1 MRMSNSRLAIAVF
14 FGCSLAAGPSAAQDT
29 LRVGGTGSAIGMLQQ
44 VSAEFTAATGVKVE
58 VVTSLGSNGAIRALV
73 DGMLDIAVHARPL
86 KTDETAAGLRQVA
99 VLRTAYVIATSHFNA
114 TGMKSADLAGIFAAE
129 RPTWADG
136 TPVRIILRPRSDTDT
151 ALLGELF
158 AGMTEAIESARRRA
172 EVPTAA
178 TDQDNVAL
186 ADRTEGSL
194 VGTTMSQI
202 KTEHRNLHV
211 VPLDG
216 VEPTLANFE
225 SGVYRFAKKLYFIVP
240 RDSTPEAQRF
250 VEFLRSPQGVK
261 ALRATETL
269 PDVE

>member
-1 MRMSNSRLAIAVF
+1 MRISNSRLAIAVF
-14 FGCSLAAGPSAAQDT
+14 FGCALAAGPSAAQDT
-29 LRVGGTGSAIGMLQQ
+29 LRIGGTGTAIGMLQQ
-44 VSAEFTAATGVKVE
+44 VGAEFTAATGGKLE
-58 VVTSLGSNGAIRALV
+58 VVTSLGSNGAIRALA
-73 DGMLDIAVHARPL
+73 DGMLDIAVPARPL

-99 VLRTAYVIATSHFNA
+99 VLRTAYVIATSRFSA
-114 TGMKSADLAGIFAAE
+114 AGLKSTDLAKIFAAE
-129 RPTWADG
+129 RPTWDDG
-136 TPVRIILRPRSDTDT
+136 TPIRIILRPRSDTDT

-158 AGMTEAIESARRRA
+158 AGMTEAIESTRRRA

-216 VEPTLANFE
+216 VAPTLANFE
-225 SGVYRFAKKLYFIVP
+225 SGSYRFAKHLYFIVP
-240 RDSTPEAQRF
+240 RASSAEAQRF
-250 VEFLRSPQGVK
+250 MEFMRSARGVT
-261 ALRATETL
+261 ALRETEIL
-269 PDVE
+269 PGAE

>member
-1 MRMSNSRLAIAVF
+1 MRMSNSSVAIF
-14 FGCSLAAGPSAAQDT
+14 FGCALVAGPSAAAET

-44 VSAEFTAATGVKVE
+44 VGAEFTAATGIKVE
-58 VVTSLGSNGAIRALV
+58 VVTSLGSNGAIRALA
-73 DGMLDIAVHARPL
+73 DGMLDIAVPARPL

-99 VLRTAYVIATSHFNA
+99 VLRTAYVIATSRFSA
-114 TGMKSADLAGIFAAE
+114 AGLKSTDLAKIFAAE

-158 AGMTEAIESARRRA
+158 SGMTEAIESARRRA

-178 TDQDNVAL
+178 TDQDNIAL

-194 VGTTMSQI
+194 VGTTMTQI

-216 VEPTLANFE
+216 VEPTIANFE
-225 SGVYRFAKKLYFIVP
+225 SGAYRFVKKLYIIVP
-240 RDSTPEAQRF
+240 RNGAPEAQRF
-250 VEFLRSPQGVK
+250 VEFLRSPQGAK

-269 PDVE
+269 PDAE

>member
-1 MRMSNSRLAIAVF
+1 VGRDHHAYVKFKRRNRCVFRLRA
-14 FGCSLAAGPSAAQDT
+14 GCRSERG
-29 LRVGGTGSAIGMLQQ
+29 GGTGSAIVMLRQ
-44 VSAEFTAATGVKVE
+44 VGAEFTAATGGKVE
-58 VVTSLGSNGAIRALV
+58 IVTSLGSNGAIRALA
-73 DGMLDIAVHARPL
+73 DGMLDIAVTARPL

-99 VLRTAYVIATSHFNA
+99 VLRTAYVIATSHFSA
-114 TGMKSADLAGIFAAE
+114 AGLKSADLAKIFAAE
-129 RPTWADG
+129 KPTWDDG
-136 TPVRIILRPRSDTDT
+136 TPIRIILRPRSDTDT

-225 SGVYRFAKKLYFIVP
+225 SGSYRFAKHLYFIVP
-240 RDSTPEAQRF
+240 RNSAPVAQRF
-250 VEFLRSPQGVK
+250 VHFLRSPQGVK
-261 ALRATETL
+261 ALRETETL
-269 PDVE
+269 PGVE